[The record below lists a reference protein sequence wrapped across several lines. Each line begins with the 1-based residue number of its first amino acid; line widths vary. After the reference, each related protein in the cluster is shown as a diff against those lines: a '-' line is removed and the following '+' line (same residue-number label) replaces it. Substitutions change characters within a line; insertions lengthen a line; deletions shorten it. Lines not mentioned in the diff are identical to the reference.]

1 MRDNVVAEANSNV
14 RAPFVRARL
23 IASTRSVSAAPKSSA
38 RRAMI
43 SDLARNALQFNL
55 LRAESVALQGRV
67 TAFDQMKELISLKR
81 EFPF

>member
-1 MRDNVVAEANSNV
+1 
-14 RAPFVRARL
+14 
-23 IASTRSVSAAPKSSA
+23 
-38 RRAMI
+38 MI